1 MANETQAVPNNFDAL
16 SFLDEAG
23 GLAWAILIVLVAMS
37 LACWFITLTRIWD
50 QRKINKDFL
59 EARKKFWTSGNLHDG
74 IAALGARENVFRMLA
89 EDGLRAKQYHQGHLT
104 EQMPPTEANSANLS
118 AVNATTVLMNQSG
131 SEGIT
136 ADRVTM
142 ERSGSR
148 SIDAKSVQMDQSGVV
163 ALSTEQAVLLKSSTV
178 QAVAEEARLSHSS
191 ALFLSS
197 GKASIENSRI
207 AIFAGSTDGDVHPL
221 ITGRT
226 AGILIGA
233 LAALLVL
240 MFALRR
246 TGSRD

>member
-1 MANETQAVPNNFDAL
+1 MSDENDRQPHEPARTETSEDDQF
-16 SFLDEAG
+16 
-23 GLAWAILIVLVAMS
+23 VAERVHADRPAQTS
-37 LACWFITLTRIWD
+37 DSEVSRQPWRPGEPLTA
-50 QRKINKDFL
+50 KI
-59 EARKKFWTSGNLHDG
+59 
-74 IAALGARENVFRMLA
+74 RETVFKRP
-89 EDGLRAKQYHQGHLT
+89 GTR
-104 EQMPPTEANSANLS
+104 EQIPATEATGANLS
-118 AVNATTVLMNQSG
+118 EVNATTVLMNQSG

-163 ALSTEQAVLLKSSTV
+163 ALSTEQAVLLKSSAV
-178 QAVAEEARLSHSS
+178 QVVAEEARLSHSS

-207 AIFAGSTDGDVHPL
+207 AIFAGSADGDVQPL

-226 AGILIGA
+226 AGMLAGA
-233 LAALLVL
+233 LAAFLVL
-240 MFALRR
+240 LAMLLR

>member
-1 MANETQAVPNNFDAL
+1 MSDEKDLQPNE
-16 SFLDEAG
+16 SEEAG
-23 GLAWAILIVLVAMS
+23 TTGDDQFVAERVHANRPSQTTAPEPSGRGS
-37 LACWFITLTRIWD
+37 L
-50 QRKINKDFL
+50 
-59 EARKKFWTSGNLHDG
+59 SGTIRQTIFKRPG
-74 IAALGARENVFRMLA
+74 SREQVPA
-89 EDGLRAKQYHQGHLT
+89 
-104 EQMPPTEANSANLS
+104 TEAISANLS

-163 ALSTEQAVLLKSSTV
+163 ALSTEQAVLLKSSAV
-178 QAVAEEARLSHSS
+178 QVVAEEARLSHSS

-197 GKASIENSRI
+197 GKATIENSRI
-207 AIFAGSTDGDVHPL
+207 AIFAGSTDGDVKPL

-233 LAALLVL
+233 LAALMVL
-240 MFALRR
+240 LFALQRNG
-246 TGSRD
+246 TRD